1 MGAPSRRSDACCALN
16 YRCFER
22 RPSVASGRER
32 VRDFRLDLLFYHR
45 ELQSLITIELKVDE
59 FKPEY
64 LGKLG
69 FSFGECAELY
79 SV

>member
-1 MGAPSRRSDACCALN
+1 VRG
-16 YRCFER
+16 
-22 RPSVASGRER
+22 R

-45 ELQSLITIELKVDE
+45 ELQSLITIELKIDE